1 MPDLPRKACLSYD
14 METSP
19 MNFRFTLVL
28 LGAGLAVS
36 ACSSSRTASNL
47 DASSPQ
53 SLNVQTNNPLALPPD
68 NSLPQPGTGA
78 RVADPDAIAAAPIEG
93 DSLAAPAPVAAAKP
107 RDVFL
112 EYGISKTNPDG
123 SLKSNDQLQKELK
136 AAILKRKQQQNPNYG
151 TIKNMGSIFS
161 DG

>member
-1 MPDLPRKACLSYD
+1 MPDLPRKACISFD
-14 METSP
+14 MEVSP
-19 MNFRFTLVL
+19 MNFRFALVL

-36 ACSSSRTASNL
+36 ACSSSRTANNL

-53 SLNVQTNNPLALPPD
+53 TLNVQTNNPLALPPD
-68 NSLPQPGTGA
+68 TSLPAPGTGA
-78 RVADPDAIAAAPIEG
+78 RTTNPDAIASAPLDNG
-93 DSLAAPAPVAAAKP
+93 SLAAPAPVAVAKP
-107 RDVFL
+107 ADVFV

-151 TIKNMGSIFS
+151 TIRNMGSIFS